1 MKTVKLGI
9 LGMGTVASGMI
20 NIIEFNNAKISEGL
34 NKNLQVSKV
43 LIKNPNKKRNVN
55 LADEVYTTDAYD
67 VINDADIE
75 ILVEL
80 IGGIHPAYEYVK
92 AALKNKKHVV
102 TANKALIATHGAE
115 LESLASENGVRLMY
129 EASVAGG
136 IPVINTISENLS
148 ANEFERITGIINGT
162 TNYILTQMSENELE
176 YQQAVKQAQ
185 ELGFAEADPSSD
197 VDGDDA
203 VYKIS
208 ILSDIAFGQKIKTKD
223 VLKEGITKISKEDMI
238 YAKKNGYCIKLLA
251 SAVKNG
257 DEFEVRVHPA
267 FVPLSH
273 PLATVKNEFNAVFL
287 KGNAVGELM
296 LYGKGAGSLP
306 TGSAVLEDIISIIK
320 NGDFSKLK
328 ANGRKKLT
336 VVNRGFASYYIRLTT
351 ADATG
356 ALGRI
361 APAFAAKNIGLASSA
376 LEKRDG
382 GLASLTV
389 VTCASEHGSIVST
402 IEEIQKLSIVKE
414 VNSIIM
420 FEDFK

>member
-9 LGMGTVASGMI
+9 LGMGTVASGLI
-20 NIIEFNNAKISEGL
+20 NIIEFNNSNISETL
-34 NKNLQVSKV
+34 SKKLQVNKVLVKNLD
-43 LIKNPNKKRNVN
+43 KKRNVG
-55 LADEVYTTDAYD
+55 LPDDVYTTDAYD
-67 VINDADIE
+67 IINDNDVE

-92 AALKNKKHVV
+92 AALGNKKHVV
-102 TANKALIATHGAE
+102 TANKALIATHGEE
-115 LESLASENGVRLMY
+115 LEALASENGVRLMY

-136 IPVINTISENLS
+136 IPVINTISKNLT

-162 TNYILTQMSENELE
+162 TNFILTQMSENELE

-185 ELGFAEADPSSD
+185 ELGCAEADPSSD

-203 VYKIS
+203 AYKIS
-208 ILSDIAFGQKIKTKD
+208 YIAFGQRINAHD

-251 SAVKNG
+251 SAIKTGNKI
-257 DEFEVRVHPA
+257 EAMVHPA

-273 PLATVKNEFNAVFL
+273 PLSTVKNEFNAVFL

>member
-1 MKTVKLGI
+1 
-9 LGMGTVASGMI
+9 
-20 NIIEFNNAKISEGL
+20 
-34 NKNLQVSKV
+34 
-43 LIKNPNKKRNVN
+43 
-55 LADEVYTTDAYD
+55 
-67 VINDADIE
+67 
-75 ILVEL
+75 
-80 IGGIHPAYEYVK
+80 
-92 AALKNKKHVV
+92 
-102 TANKALIATHGAE
+102 
-115 LESLASENGVRLMY
+115 
-129 EASVAGG
+129 
-136 IPVINTISENLS
+136 
-148 ANEFERITGIINGT
+148 
-162 TNYILTQMSENELE
+162 MSENELE

-208 ILSDIAFGQKIKTKD
+208 ILSDIAFGQKINTKD

-238 YAKKNGYCIKLLA
+238 YAKKSGYCIKLLA
-251 SAVKNG
+251 SAVKTG

-320 NGDFSKLK
+320 NGD
-328 ANGRKKLT
+328 
-336 VVNRGFASYYIRLTT
+336 
-351 ADATG
+351 
-356 ALGRI
+356 
-361 APAFAAKNIGLASSA
+361 IGLASSA
-376 LEKRDG
+376 LEKKDG

-414 VNSIIM
+414 VNSVIM

>member
-9 LGMGTVASGMI
+9 LGMGTVASGLI

-34 NKNLQVSKV
+34 NKSLQVSKV
-43 LIKNPNKKRNVN
+43 LVKNPDKKRNVN

-102 TANKALIATHGAE
+102 TANKALIATHGEE
-115 LESLASENGVRLMY
+115 LERLASENGVRLMY

-208 ILSDIAFGQKIKTKD
+208 ILSDIAFGQKINTKD

-251 SAVKNG
+251 SAVKTG

-320 NGDFSKLK
+320 NSNLPKLK
-328 ANGRKKLT
+328 TNGRKKLT

-351 ADATG
+351 DDATG

-376 LEKRDG
+376 LEERGG

-389 VTCASEHGSIVST
+389 VTCASEHGGIVST

-414 VNSIIM
+414 VNSVIM